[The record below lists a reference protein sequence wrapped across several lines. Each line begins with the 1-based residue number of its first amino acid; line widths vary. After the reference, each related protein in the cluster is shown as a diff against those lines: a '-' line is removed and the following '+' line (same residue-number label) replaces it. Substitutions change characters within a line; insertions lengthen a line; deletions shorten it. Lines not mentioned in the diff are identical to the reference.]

1 LLHKVNNA
9 EVPAYESLQRSL
21 NLLVDQDKAPE
32 ANRMMLDQTLPL
44 LNKYRDAWIPYL
56 EHEEDQMNQ
65 ARMQTKASYTTVRR
79 LSATL
84 VLLAIGLAVCIAV
97 FVTRKLSRE
106 MQERERA
113 EFALRNLNEDLERK
127 VANRTEELART
138 VDTLR
143 EEVNERR
150 A

>member
-1 LLHKVNNA
+1 
-9 EVPAYESLQRSL
+9 
-21 NLLVDQDKAPE
+21 
-32 ANRMMLDQTLPL
+32 MMLDQTLPL